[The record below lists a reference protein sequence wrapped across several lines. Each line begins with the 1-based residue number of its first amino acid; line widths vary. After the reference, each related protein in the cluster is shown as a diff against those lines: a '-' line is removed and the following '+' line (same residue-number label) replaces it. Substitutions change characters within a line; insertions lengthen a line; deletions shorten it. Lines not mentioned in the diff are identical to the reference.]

1 MEIFKLTNET
11 IDLLSEKIG
20 KLYEDNHK
28 STKETLRGKLLLEE
42 ALIKYQS
49 RFGQDV
55 EIYCKTIN
63 ILAQTRFTVRI
74 RSASFDPFSLE
85 ENPMAF
91 MIQSITSA
99 FEDTMPSWRY
109 KNLENELVFTIRST
123 KQKNANVRILASV
136 GLFGLIA
143 VLLRLVVP
151 GDSLIAFCNHYVDPL
166 ANAYA
171 GMFGVMAVIL
181 VFCALVLSIVK
192 IGDINILS
200 NMGGAMFKRFFN
212 ILLVCLIL
220 IVVPCLPLF
229 DIHLAGSSLEL
240 ALSSIYGIIIDFLP
254 GNLVAPFLNFNSV
267 HIMLIGCM
275 FGFSLLAMGQKA
287 DVMVRFFD
295 ESNTVA
301 ILTNNFLNKFIAIYA
316 GLKLFTIL
324 AASDFAS
331 LLQAGKMVICVV
343 IAQLLIF
350 VVAGLRAAKKQGV
363 SFFEL
368 FHVLMPSFII
378 CLSSA
383 NFGAAFS
390 TIFDNLMELKA
401 DEEITPVALNVGSIF
416 FKPATIL
423 SFVFASLFMAQAYG
437 LTLSI
442 VWVLT
447 AMILSLVLVLG
458 VPNIP
463 GATVGALTML
473 FSQLAIPSEALSLMI
488 AVYAV
493 MQFFNVAVD
502 TWALEC
508 EIVVLSKEKTAA
520 GEKKQNFLKK

>member
-1 MEIFKLTNET
+1 MEIYKLTNET
-11 IDLLSEKIG
+11 IDMLSDKIG
-20 KLYEDNHK
+20 QLYVENKK

-42 ALIKYQS
+42 ALLKYQS
-49 RFGQDV
+49 RFGSDV
-55 EIYCKTIN
+55 EIYCRTIN
-63 ILAQTRFTVRI
+63 ILAQTRFTIRI

-91 MIQSITSA
+91 MIQSITST
-99 FEDTMPSWRY
+99 FEDTLPSWRY
-109 KNLENELVFTIRST
+109 RNLENELVFTIKSS
-123 KQKNANVRILASV
+123 KQKNSNVRMLASV
-136 GLFGLIA
+136 GLFGVLA
-143 VLLRLVVP
+143 VLLRLLLP
-151 GDSLIAFCNHYVDPL
+151 NDSLIAFCNNYVDPL

-181 VFCALVLSIVK
+181 IFCALVLSIVK

-200 NMGGAMFKRFFN
+200 NMGGSMLRRFF
-212 ILLVCLIL
+212 II
-220 IVVPCLPLF
+220 IIFSMIIISVPVLPLF

-240 ALSSIYGIIIDFLP
+240 ALSTVYDIIIGFLP
-254 GNLVAPFLNFNSV
+254 GNLVGAFLNFNSV

-295 ESNTVA
+295 EANTVA

-316 GLKLFTIL
+316 GFKLFTII
-324 AASDFAS
+324 AASDFVS
-331 LLQAGKMVICVV
+331 LLQAGRMVVCVV
-343 IAQLLIF
+343 IAQLVIF
-350 VVAGLRAAKKQGV
+350 VVAGLRASKKQGI

-368 FHVLMPSFII
+368 FRALMPSFII

-390 TIFDNLMELKA
+390 TIFDNLMDLKA
-401 DEEITPVALNVGSIF
+401 DEEITPVALNVGSIL
-416 FKPATIL
+416 FKPSTIL
-423 SFVFASLFMAQAYG
+423 SFVFASLFMAKAYG
-437 LTLSI
+437 LTLSV
-442 VWVLT
+442 VWVIT
-447 AMILSLVLVLG
+447 AALLSLILVLG

-473 FSQLAIPSEALSLMI
+473 FSQLALPSEALSLMI
-488 AVYAV
+488 AVYAI

-508 EIVVLSKEKTAA
+508 EIVVLSKEKVQ
-520 GEKKQNFLKK
+520 KKN